1 MKRKRERSGGTQEEL
16 ELEERTVPAR
26 SRQTFESEEDG
37 SDAQQVMVQKSFAPK
52 RPDGPGTLYLVAT
65 PIGNLEDM
73 TFRAIRMLKE
83 ADIVAAE
90 DTRQTRKLL
99 THFEIST
106 RLVSYH
112 EHNKRASGPE
122 LVRLMEE
129 GSTIA
134 LVSDAGMPAI
144 SDPGADLAAAAA
156 ARGIPVVPIPGAN
169 AALSSL
175 IVSGLPTDRFLFA
188 GFPPRERKGLESFLA
203 RLDREDATLL
213 LYESP
218 HRLKKTVQAIADRWS
233 GRRMAIVRELTKKHE
248 EIVRGTADA
257 CLQYIDSHPPLGE
270 CCLVIEGAS
279 ESSVSET
286 DSGAQWWSGMGI
298 AAHVGRYEAENGGD
312 RKEAMRLAARDL
324 GVSRREIYQML
335 LQEEKDPSAD

>member
-1 MKRKRERSGGTQEEL
+1 MKEKREKQASPQQAHAGSL
-16 ELEERTVPAR
+16 E
-26 SRQTFESEEDG
+26 
-37 SDAQQVMVQKSFAPK
+37 AQVQKSFGA
-52 RPDGPGTLYLVAT
+52 RAPDGPGTLYLVAT

-73 TFRAIRMLKE
+73 TFRAVRMLKE
-83 ADIVAAE
+83 ADLIAAE

-99 THFEIST
+99 THFDIST

-122 LVRLMEE
+122 LVRLLAE

-156 ARGIPVVPIPGAN
+156 AEGIPVVPIPGAN

-188 GFPPRERKGLESFLA
+188 GFPPRDRKGLDAFLS
-203 RLDREDATLL
+203 RLDREEATLL

-218 HRLKKTVQAIADRWS
+218 HRLKKTVEAVAERWQ

-248 EIVRGTADA
+248 EIVRGSAEA
-257 CLQYIDSHPPLGE
+257 CLQYIDAHPPLGE
-270 CCLVIEGAS
+270 CCLVIEGADAS
-279 ESSVSET
+279 AASAADAGE
-286 DSGAQWWSGMGI
+286 AWWSGLTMSQ
-298 AAHVGRYEAENGGD
+298 HVARYEGQNGD
-312 RKEAMRLAARDL
+312 NRKEAMRLAARDL
-324 GVSRREIYQML
+324 GLSRREVYQKL
-335 LQEEKDPSAD
+335 LDEEKDPSAD

>member
-1 MKRKRERSGGTQEEL
+1 MKEKRERHKHKSKQTADPSGREQAREEKTHPQQEQSGGSL
-16 ELEERTVPAR
+16 E
-26 SRQTFESEEDG
+26 
-37 SDAQQVMVQKSFAPK
+37 AQVQKSFGARAPG
-52 RPDGPGTLYLVAT
+52 GPGTLYLVAT

-73 TFRAIRMLKE
+73 TFRAVRMLKE
-83 ADIVAAE
+83 ADLIAAE

-122 LVRLMEE
+122 LVRLLAE

-156 ARGIPVVPIPGAN
+156 AQGIPVVPVPGAN

-188 GFPPRERKGLESFLA
+188 GFPPRDRKGIETFLA
-203 RLDREDATLL
+203 RLDREEATLL

-218 HRLKKTVQAIADRWS
+218 HRLKKTVEAVAERWG
-233 GRRMAIVRELTKKHE
+233 GRRMAVVRELTKSTRKS
-248 EIVRGTADA
+248 
-257 CLQYIDSHPPLGE
+257 C
-270 CCLVIEGAS
+270 
-279 ESSVSET
+279 
-286 DSGAQWWSGMGI
+286 
-298 AAHVGRYEAENGGD
+298 EA
-312 RKEAMRLAARDL
+312 RPRLACNISKRI
-324 GVSRREIYQML
+324 RR
-335 LQEEKDPSAD
+335 